1 MRNHRGIL
9 VALLLALLLAA
20 CTPARLTRPKMP
32 SDAERAEVLIYRES
46 SILAGLSSLIF
57 GANQQDYLV
66 LRNGTYAQLFLS
78 PGTYEF
84 FVRSEGADQ
93 PARLPMTLGANSRTC
108 LKGYANPSN
117 VAKSL
122 FFWPAYYLGST
133 FLLEA
138 TACPSSETLATY
150 SRVDVQYAE

>member
-1 MRNHRGIL
+1 MRNHRGIP
-9 VALLLALLLAA
+9 VVLLLALLLAA
-20 CTPARLTRPKMP
+20 CTPARLTRLKMP
-32 SDAERAEVLIYRES
+32 SDAERAEVLIYREPS
-46 SILAGLSSLIF
+46 FNVWGASLVF
-57 GANQQDYLV
+57 GANQQDYVV
-66 LRNGTYAQLFLS
+66 LRNGSYGQLFLS

-93 PARLPMTLGANSRTC
+93 PARLTMTLGVSSRTC

-117 VAKSL
+117 VAKTL
-122 FFWPAYYLGST
+122 LFWPAYYLGST

-138 TACPSSETLATY
+138 AACPSNETLATY